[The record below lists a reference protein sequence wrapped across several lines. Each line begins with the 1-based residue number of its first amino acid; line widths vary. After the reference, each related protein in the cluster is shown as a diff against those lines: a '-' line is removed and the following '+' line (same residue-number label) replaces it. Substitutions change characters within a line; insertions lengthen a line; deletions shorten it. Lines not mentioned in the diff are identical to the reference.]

1 MATPEMVERDLCL
14 AKRSLSVH
22 RFALSGG
29 EPLLNPQIESLME
42 IAKHS
47 GIAKEV
53 MVLTNGSL
61 LDKQPDSFWE
71 KLDVLR
77 ISRYPGQITDEQLE
91 RWESCARSHGAEF
104 MVISIDRFYKTLTRE
119 NRSNSATE
127 DTFRRCIY
135 FHKCSA
141 IFDGYYFPCPQAF
154 FIPRML
160 KVDPYIDALSLEK
173 MTAESLA
180 KFMSRKT
187 PLFSCKRCSY
197 ETETPWKQTT
207 RDQWIEESTE

>member
-1 MATPEMVERDLCL
+1 M
-14 AKRSLSVH
+14 
-22 RFALSGG
+22 
-29 EPLLNPQIESLME
+29 
-42 IAKHS
+42 
-47 GIAKEV
+47 
-53 MVLTNGSL
+53 LTNGSL
-61 LDKQPDSFWE
+61 LDKQPESFWE

-77 ISRYPGQITDEQLE
+77 ISRYPGQLTDEQITK
-91 RWESCARSHGAEF
+91 WDSHARRYGAEF
-104 MVISIDRFYKTLTRE
+104 MVISIDRFYKTLTRNDRTPE
-119 NRSNSATE
+119 STGK
-127 DTFRRCIY
+127 TFQKCVY

-187 PLFSCKRCSY
+187 PLFSCKRCAY
-197 ETETPWKQTT
+197 EAEISWKQTT
-207 RDQWIEESTE
+207 RDQWVEESTE